1 MKFQKLRWLSE
12 IKNKSLW
19 QKKGQLMIHYVKGC
33 GYNKVTGTELIKKAV
48 AKIAVKFVLFNGRSC
63 KELLQKMLIL
73 VIVILIMILMLNKT
87 ATIINIFKL
96 IQIMVKTILVFTKN
110 KMTVLILKSHWQ
122 KPTKENLRNME
133 IYNQY
138 DCSVIL
144 ITNLISQNHKKNC
157 DHKLFRNHK
166 SHYAERNRSKL

>member
-1 MKFQKLRWLSE
+1 
-12 IKNKSLW
+12 
-19 QKKGQLMIHYVKGC
+19 MIHYVKGC

-110 KMTVLILKSHWQ
+110 KMTVLILKSH
-122 KPTKENLRNME
+122 
-133 IYNQY
+133 
-138 DCSVIL
+138 
-144 ITNLISQNHKKNC
+144 
-157 DHKLFRNHK
+157 
-166 SHYAERNRSKL
+166 